1 MRSCTGSNGSTGR
14 LAKVMALVVLCTFCL
29 PGISASVDERR
40 FESFIEKHAN
50 GWIDWDKGLIY
61 GIGRGYLSKNRNNRP
76 LSQGVAAV
84 LASGSIVKL
93 AAGIRLDDARTLE
106 IIGSGRV
113 TIKLEAFLKDKQH
126 TSTFVDDGSDPYF
139 EVIKVASMK
148 GVSGLTAK
156 LLDHFSTVPSW
167 RDFPVRPLKPR
178 AELDDDDQPWLVL
191 DARGLAN
198 NEHVQPAMFPK
209 IISETGETL
218 YELNQVEE
226 AALLNRGMMRYVV
239 SDEPSSTLRSDHR
252 AIDRLLAKAGII
264 FGVDEARAET
274 VEKSLQVPVFS
285 SKTPGT
291 KKTKRKKRERYI
303 VKDVKAVQG
312 LAKTNLVVSAQDA
325 MNLKAE
331 DASSKILQ
339 KCRVLVIVSSP
350 IGGIEGT
357 LPTQLA
363 MNAGAMWNPADT
375 L

>member
-1 MRSCTGSNGSTGR
+1 MRVSKISLGASRR
-14 LAKVMALVVLCTFCL
+14 LVKVLALVLLCTFCL
-29 PGISASVDERR
+29 PGISASVDEIS
-40 FESFIEKHAN
+40 FGSFIEKHGN

-76 LSQGVAAV
+76 LSQGVAGV

-93 AAGIRLDDARTLE
+93 AAGIHLDDARTLE
-106 IIGSGRV
+106 TLGSGRV
-113 TIKLEAFLKDKQH
+113 TIRLEAFLKDKQH
-126 TSTFVDDGSDPYF
+126 KSTFVDDGNDPYY
-139 EVIKVASMK
+139 EVINVASMK

-178 AELDDDDQPWLVL
+178 AELDDNDQPWLVL

-198 NEHVQPAMFPK
+198 NEQVQPAMFPK
-209 IISETGETL
+209 ITSETGEII
-218 YELNQVEE
+218 YELQKVEE

-239 SDEPSSTLRSDHR
+239 SDEPSSTLRSDHL
-252 AIDRLLAKAGII
+252 AIDRLLARAGII

-274 VEKSLQVPVFS
+274 VEKSLQVPVFQSKS
-285 SKTPGT
+285 SVT

-303 VKDVKAVQG
+303 VKDVKALQG

-325 MNLKAE
+325 MHLKAE
-331 DASSKILQ
+331 DSASKILQ
-339 KCRVLVIVSSP
+339 KCRVLVLVSSP

-363 MNAGAMWNPADT
+363 MNSGAM
-375 L
+375 